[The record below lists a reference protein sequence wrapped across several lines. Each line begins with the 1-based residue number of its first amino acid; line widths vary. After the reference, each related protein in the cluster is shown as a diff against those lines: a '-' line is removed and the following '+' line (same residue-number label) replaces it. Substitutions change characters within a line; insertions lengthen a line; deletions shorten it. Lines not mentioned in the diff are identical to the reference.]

1 MCTNVSTS
9 VRVGQLT
16 YFLIRVKV
24 SGNLL
29 AKKFFLLGPLINSS
43 GRLPK
48 LRHLKHAKQFL
59 FWLTSYKNV
68 SGRLPKL
75 RHLKHAKQ
83 FLFWLTSYKNVSG
96 RLPKLRH
103 LKHAKQ
109 FLFHLTSYK
118 NVSGRLQYRHLK
130 GSCLY
135 LQATRVDFL
144 LHGNQTCN

>member
-1 MCTNVSTS
+1 MAIA
-9 VRVGQLT
+9 LT
-16 YFLIRVKV
+16 LLSYKKVK
-24 SGNLL
+24 
-29 AKKFFLLGPLINSS
+29 

-48 LRHLKHAKQFL
+48 LRHLKHAKQLL
-59 FWLTSYKNV
+59 FHMTSYKN
-68 SGRLPKL
+68 S
-75 RHLKHAKQ
+75 
-83 FLFWLTSYKNVSG
+83 SG

-118 NVSGRLQYRHLK
+118 NSSGRLQYRHLK

-135 LQATRVDFL
+135 LQANRVDFL